1 MPRVFLAACLLLL
14 PALAGCALAD
24 AIFSVFGDSYSA
36 AGPSWDDKARHY
48 DSQVEASQAYAE
60 ANRKTSDVESSPWQ
74 ANALHS
80 E

>member
-1 MPRVFLAACLLLL
+1 MPRFRLAACLLLL

-36 AGPSWDDKARHY
+36 AGPSWGDKARHY

-60 ANRKTSDVESSPWQ
+60 ANRKTSDDASSPWH
-74 ANALHS
+74 ATALHGD
-80 E
+80 